1 MVFVVQA
8 GAESTKR
15 RIFYQDTSFGP
26 NDHMLSQ
33 KVLVDIGVDTIAGK
47 NQPAAM

>member
-1 MVFVVQA
+1 VVFVVQA
-8 GAESTKR
+8 GTESAKR

-33 KVLVDIGVDTIAGK
+33 KVLVDIGADIFAGK
-47 NQPAAM
+47 KQPSAM